1 MTANLPRVVE
11 ILPRNKWSAEPIDRV
26 VLDYDGRF
34 RRRIVLRGT
43 RGTRFMMEFAEPT
56 LLMDGDGLK
65 LDTGKIVAVE
75 AAAESLAEIT
85 CAGVGE
91 LVRVAWH
98 LGNRHLPTQLM
109 DGKLRIREDHVI
121 IDMVGKLGASV
132 KLVKAP
138 FQPEGGAYGKG
149 QVHGHDHGHS
159 HAHGHHHHDNDH
171 DHDHGHSHARTDHAH
186 GTHGHD

>member
-11 ILPRNKWSAEPIDRV
+11 ILPRSKWSAEPVDRV

-34 RRRIVLRGT
+34 RRRIVLRGM
-43 RGTRFMMEFAEPT
+43 RGTRFMLDFSEPT
-56 LLMDGDGLK
+56 LLMDGDGLR

-85 CAGVGE
+85 CADMAE

-109 DGKLRIREDHVI
+109 EGRLRIREDHVI
-121 IDMVGKLGASV
+121 ADMVQKLGANV
-132 KLVKAP
+132 KLIKAP

-149 QVHGHDHGHS
+149 QVHGHDHGPGHHHHAHDHSHGHS
-159 HAHGHHHHDNDH
+159 HAHGHAHD
-171 DHDHGHSHARTDHAH
+171 
-186 GTHGHD
+186 